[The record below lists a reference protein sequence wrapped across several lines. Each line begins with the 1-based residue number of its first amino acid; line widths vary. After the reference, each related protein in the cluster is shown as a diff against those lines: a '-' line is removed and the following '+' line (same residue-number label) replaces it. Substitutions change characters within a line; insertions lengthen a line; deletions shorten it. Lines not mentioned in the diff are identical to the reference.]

1 MRKVIGG
8 RRPSPALIV
17 AIVALIA
24 ALTGT
29 AFAISSSGVTRI
41 VKKYAT
47 REARAEKFSA
57 LQGVPSGSV
66 ENAATTHI
74 KAPRNGGYLFITAGS
89 DVFGSGSDFFTCRI
103 AVGGTADQ
111 FTTRSVDLGQ
121 DNEDNC
127 DTNGAVKVSKGSHR
141 VDFQANGRA
150 STTIFDATTLD
161 VLWVPLKG

>member
-1 MRKVIGG
+1 MRKMFQG

-29 AFAISSSGVTRI
+29 AFAINRSGVTRI
-41 VKKYAT
+41 VKKYAA
-47 REARAEKFSA
+47 REASAEKFSA
-57 LQGVPSGSV
+57 LSGAPSGST

-74 KAPRNGGYLFITAGS
+74 KAPGRGGFLFITAGS
-89 DVFGSGSDFFTCRI
+89 DVFGSAQDLFTCKI
-103 AVGGTADQ
+103 AVDGTADQ
-111 FTTRSVDLGQ
+111 FTTRTADMGQ

-141 VDFQANGRA
+141 VDFQVSNRN
-150 STTIFDATTLD
+150 STTVFDATTLD